1 VHVAPKLTPNES
13 LIPRLY
19 QEALMSNRL
28 SLKLFVSWEV
38 LVGALHTL
46 FSLAISFAEMK
57 LARCVS
63 ICDPCVRLLYVWS
76 IFTQSSKI
84 DLIRHL

>member
-1 VHVAPKLTPNES
+1 
-13 LIPRLY
+13 
-19 QEALMSNRL
+19 MSNRL
-28 SLKLFVSWEV
+28 SLKLVVSWEV

-57 LARCVS
+57 LARYVS

-76 IFTQSSKI
+76 IFTQSS
-84 DLIRHL
+84 